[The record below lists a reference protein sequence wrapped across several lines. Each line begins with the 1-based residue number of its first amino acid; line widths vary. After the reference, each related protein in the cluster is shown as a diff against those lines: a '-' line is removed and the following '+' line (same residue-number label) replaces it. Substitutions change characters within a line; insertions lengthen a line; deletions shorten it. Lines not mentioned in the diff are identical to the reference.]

1 MTASFLYSC
10 DREVP
15 LMGRAVDLV
24 KRRAV
29 LLSWLLLN
37 SSTTEDKSA
46 EAMGVAP
53 TSDVNLLPMM
63 GILAAVPP
71 VLKRMRIVGGCEERD
86 DG

>member
-15 LMGRAVDLV
+15 LIGRAVDLV

-53 TSDVNLLPMM
+53 TSDVNLLPMK
-63 GILAAVPP
+63 GILAAVSP
-71 VLKRMRIVGGCEERD
+71 VLKRMRIVGRLEERD